1 MRVAVIGGGIAGLS
15 TAWALTRAGVETT
28 LFERG
33 RIPNPLG
40 ASGDHHR
47 IIRRAYGS
55 QGGYQ
60 RRITE
65 AYEAWAEMWDDIGQ
79 NHLVASGF
87 LLISLHPGDM
97 GEQMRQGLA
106 DQGFP
111 HEVIPLDEAVRRY
124 PYLDAANVREV
135 TFSPEGGALMCR
147 HIATD
152 LARWLRAKGC
162 SLRENTEIASIDHDS
177 GDVRTAAG
185 ESSRFDR
192 IVIAAGAWATSLV
205 PDLKSDLTP
214 WRTAVAYLE
223 PPADLANA
231 WATSPV
237 ILETGG
243 TSDGYVLPPVRGA
256 GLKFGTGLHKY
267 KSAPDDN
274 REVRPDEGASIVG
287 HMRPAFAR
295 MDEYRITDV
304 VSCAYIFT
312 RDEHF
317 LTRRAGRSTIVSAC
331 SGHGYKFGAA
341 VGRRVAASLID
352 SDDATLKRWIEA
364 RD

>member
-1 MRVAVIGGGIAGLS
+1 MRAAVIGGGIAGLS
-15 TAWALTRAGVETT
+15 TAWSLTKAGVETT

-33 RIPNPLG
+33 PIPNPLG

-87 LLISLHPGDM
+87 LLISLTPGDM
-97 GEQMRQGLA
+97 GERMRQGLA
-106 DQGFP
+106 DQGDP
-111 HEVIPLDEAVRRY
+111 HEIIPLDEAVGRY
-124 PYLDAANVREV
+124 PYLDRNNIREV

-147 HIATD
+147 HIAAD
-152 LARWLRAKGC
+152 LALWLKAHGC
-162 SLRENTEIASIDHDS
+162 TVRENTEIGQINHAS
-177 GDVRTAAG
+177 GEVRTAEG
-185 ESSRFDR
+185 EEFSFDR
-192 IVIAAGAWATSLV
+192 IVIAAGAWATGLV

-223 PPADLANA
+223 PPADLADA
-231 WATSPV
+231 WAASPV

-243 TSDGYVLPPVRGA
+243 ISDGYVLPPVRGA

-267 KSAPDDN
+267 RSDPDKN
-274 REVRPDEGASIVG
+274 REVLPDEGAAIVN
-287 HMRPAFAR
+287 HMRAAFAR
-295 MDEYRITDV
+295 LDEYRIASV
-304 VSCAYIFT
+304 VSCAYTFT
-312 RDEHF
+312 SDEHF

-352 SDDATLKRWIEA
+352 GDDAELTRWIEA